1 MEKLVTSLFAVL
13 LLVGVGN
20 AKVASTQYERA
31 LINAAKEGNA
41 SQVRGLLEAG
51 TDPNVTDEHGNTP
64 LIYGAKE
71 SAAIVDML
79 LYAGADV
86 NAKGENGIT
95 ALINSFAV
103 VGPEANTIRTRLL
116 KAKPDVNAVAYISQG
131 QWWYTGGGSC
141 GELMVVFNKT
151 PTKSAAP
158 IYGSA
163 TALSFAVA
171 SDDISA
177 VEMLLKNRADVN
189 IALMHPVL
197 FTAIYSKKPNST
209 KIVELLLNAGADPWQ
224 GGDWKANALTA
235 SQDSGNIVDRGRKQS
250 LIKAAMASTKEQ
262 HKLDE
267 KLHRAIEA
275 GNLKKVKK
283 LLEQGANPNGH
294 YEERYFT
301 PLIKAANSDKEQSL
315 EIMKTLIEAGADVNA
330 RNRSYST
337 ALFCYSYGD
346 KAYSEKTKLLL
357 KAGADANVRNMYGR
371 TPLFSAASEAAQIL
385 IDAGADVNARDY
397 EGLSPLAFVYL
408 SGGAEKKEL
417 LEKNGAKL
425 TPQEKK
431 RIALEQQKADLAV
444 AEYRAKTAASGN
456 TGLGQT
462 LLQGLLNA
470 ANDTANFAIQNAG
483 KF

>member
-1 MEKLVTSLFAVL
+1 MKKLLTSLFAVL

-20 AKVASTQYERA
+20 AKQATTQYERA

-103 VGPEANTIRTRLL
+103 AGPEANTIRTRLL
-116 KAKPDVNAVAYISQG
+116 KAKPDVNAVAYVSQG
-131 QWWYTGGGSC
+131 RLHPYAIGC
-141 GELMVVFNKT
+141 GEHQIFYRFNKE
-151 PTKSAAP
+151 PNGSDAP
-158 IYGSA
+158 VYGSA

-171 SDDISA
+171 SDDITA
-177 VEMLLKNRADVN
+177 VQTLLKNGADVN

-197 FTAIYSKKPNST
+197 HTAIYSKKPNST
-209 KIVELLLNAGADPWQ
+209 KMVELLLNAGADPWQ
-224 GGDWKANALTA
+224 GGEQASHALSA
-235 SQDSGNIVDRGRKQS
+235 SQTSGEITDRAKKQN
-250 LIKAAMASTKEQ
+250 LIKLAMASTKKQ

-267 KLHRAIEA
+267 KLYKAA
-275 GNLKKVKK
+275 DKGNLKQVKK
-283 LLEQGANPNGH
+283 LLEQGANPNSH
-294 YEERYFT
+294 FTEYYKT
-301 PLIKAANSDKEQSL
+301 PLMAAVYKDGGQSA
-315 EIMKTLIEAGADVNA
+315 EIVKILLEAGADANA

-337 ALFCYSYGD
+337 ALYCRDYNEETD
-346 KAYSEKTKLLL
+346 LQKVRLLL
-357 KAGADANVRNMYGR
+357 KAGADVNARNMYGNV
-371 TPLFSAASEAAQIL
+371 PLFHAYSNKSQLL
-385 IDAGADVNARDY
+385 IDAGADVKARNY
-397 EGLSPLAFVYL
+397 EGLGVLYYNNDKALQERGATLTPKETNRKKLDEQLILQSAAEYKAEQAG
-408 SGGAEKKEL
+408 SGG
-417 LEKNGAKL
+417 N
-425 TPQEKK
+425 
-431 RIALEQQKADLAV
+431 
-444 AEYRAKTAASGN
+444 SGN
-456 TGLGQT
+456 GGIGQT

>member
-1 MEKLVTSLFAVL
+1 MKKLNLLILVSLLCVG
-13 LLVGVGN
+13 LVQ
-20 AKVASTQYERA
+20 AKQATTQYERA

-95 ALINSFAV
+95 PLINSFAV

-116 KAKPDVNAVAYISQG
+116 KAKPDINAVAYISQG

-177 VEMLLKNRADVN
+177 VEMLLKNGADVN

-357 KAGADANVRNMYGR
+357 KAGADVNARNMYGR
-371 TPLFSAASEAAQIL
+371 TPLFTTFEGQVL